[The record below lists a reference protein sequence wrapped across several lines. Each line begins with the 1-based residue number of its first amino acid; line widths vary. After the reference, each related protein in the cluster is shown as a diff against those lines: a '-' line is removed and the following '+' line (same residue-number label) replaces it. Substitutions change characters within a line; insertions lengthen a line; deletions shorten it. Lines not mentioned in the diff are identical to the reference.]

1 MKKLL
6 TLSMAIATM
15 FMVSCGQK
23 SGLKL
28 TDAEWQLKVTEE
40 VVATPEAAPV
50 AEEVVAAEVVATET
64 VATTDT
70 TITDSTA
77 VVAEPMVKEVPTIT
91 FGLETADVFGMG
103 LCNRYFGSYTAE
115 GKNLSIEIK
124 GSTMMACPWVEEET
138 AYFEKLNSVKTYE
151 IKDQEL
157 YLYDAEGNEVAVYVV
172 KQLLNEEPATEEAT
186 VETTTVEEVVA
197 EEPQAE
203 AAATTEETK

>member
-6 TLSMAIATM
+6 TLSMAAATL

-40 VVATPEAAPV
+40 VVAAPEAAPV
-50 AEEVVAAEVVATET
+50 AEEVAVATE
-64 VATTDT
+64 VATEITTTDS
-70 TITDSTA
+70 TITDSTV
-77 VVAEPMVKEVPTIT
+77 VVAEPMVKEVPTIS
-91 FGLETADVFGMG
+91 FGLETSDVFGLA

-138 AYFEKLNSVKTYE
+138 AYFEKLNSVKSYE

-157 YLYDAEGNEVAVYVV
+157 YLYDAEGNEVAVFVV

-197 EEPQAE
+197 EEPQA
-203 AAATTEETK
+203 AATTTEETK